1 MTTSRTTSARAL
13 GALIGSFFALAT
25 AGLIWDTTAQASSH
39 GTGCSGAY
47 GWPVKPFDEPHP
59 VRGNFGD
66 PRTVFGAARSQHTI
80 DSGDGMFQFH
90 HGVDISAPDGTAVYA
105 VADGRITRT
114 RGDRVTVECDNGRAI
129 QYWHIYATVRVGQYA
144 VAGRTI
150 LGLIL
155 PKREHVHLTQLR
167 NGRPVNPLAPG
178 RLTPYRDTTRP
189 SVQSVSLRR
198 SDLGAAI
205 RPNRVSGRVS
215 AYVEA
220 ADMPALP
227 VPGRWHGFPV
237 TPALVSWRVETPRGH
252 VILAARVAWDVRQ
265 TIPATDSFWLAYSRG
280 SHQNWPVFSDGKA
293 RGMTGRYVFRV
304 TGTPLDTR
312 TMSDGTYVLVVT
324 AADTAGNRDIGRL
337 SFHVANGLSA
347 S

>member
-13 GALIGSFFALAT
+13 GALIGSFLALAT
-25 AGLIWDTTAQASSH
+25 AGLVWDTTAHASSH

-47 GWPVKPFDEPHP
+47 GWPVKPFDKPHP

-66 PRTVFGAARSQHTI
+66 PRTVFDGARSQRTV
-80 DSGDGMFQFH
+80 DSGNGMFQFH
-90 HGVDISAPDGTAVYA
+90 HGVDISAPDGTPVYA

-129 QYWHIYATVRVGQYA
+129 QYWHIYVTVRVGQYA
-144 VAGRTI
+144 VAGKTI

-167 NGRPVNPLAPG
+167 SGRPVNPLASG

-189 SVQSVSLRR
+189 SVRSVSLHR

-215 AYVEA
+215 AYVEV

-252 VILAARVAWDVRQ
+252 VVLAARVAWDVRQ
-265 TIPATDSFWLAYSRG
+265 TIPATDSFWLAYARG

-312 TMSDGTYVLVVT
+312 TMRDGTYILLVT

-337 SFHVANGLSA
+337 TFRVANGLSA

>member
-1 MTTSRTTSARAL
+1 MTTSRTTSVRAL

-25 AGLIWDTTAQASSH
+25 AGLIWDTAAQASSP

-66 PRTVFGAARSQHTI
+66 PRTVFDGVNSQTTI

-90 HGVDISAPDGTAVYA
+90 HGVDISAPDGTRVYA

-129 QYWHIYATVRVGQYA
+129 QYWHVYATVRVGQRA
-144 VAGRTI
+144 VAGKTI

-155 PKREHVHLTQLR
+155 PKREHVHLTELEG
-167 NGRPVNPLAPG
+167 GRPVNPLARG
-178 RLTPYRDTTRP
+178 HMTPYSDTTRP
-189 SVQSVSLRR
+189 SIASVGFRR
-198 SDLGAAI
+198 SDLGSAI
-205 RPNRVSGRVS
+205 GVNRISGRIS
-215 AYVEA
+215 AYAEA
-220 ADMPALP
+220 SDMPALQ
-227 VPGRWHGFPV
+227 VPGRWNGFPV
-237 TPALVSWRVETPRGH
+237 TPALVSWRVETPRGR
-252 VILAARVAWDVRQ
+252 VILGERIARDVRH
-265 TIPATDSFWLAYSRG
+265 TIPATDAFWLTYARG

-293 RGMTGRYVFRV
+293 RGMTGRYVFRL
-304 TGTPLDTR
+304 TGTPLDTC

-324 AADTAGNRDIGRL
+324 AVDTAGNRDVGRL
-337 SFHVANGLSA
+337 TFRVANGLSR